1 MAADGYPAG
10 RIYLPSSFAGGWRYQ
25 RVLTYDALAVVAR
38 LGKPSFFI
46 TMTCNPRWEE
56 ITAALEERQSA
67 FDRPDIVARVFKAKL
82 DSLLTDLRRGTP
94 FQTPGS
100 QPTGQAYLMSV
111 VEFQKRGLPHV
122 HIAVRMQG

>member
-1 MAADGYPAG
+1 M
-10 RIYLPSSFAGGWRYQ
+10 
-25 RVLTYDALAVVAR
+25 YDALAVVAR

-56 ITAALEERQSA
+56 ITAALEGHQSP
-67 FDRPDIVARVFKAKL
+67 FDRPDIVTRVFKAKL
-82 DSLLTDLRRGTP
+82 DSLLTDLRRVTP

>member
-1 MAADGYPAG
+1 M
-10 RIYLPSSFAGGWRYQ
+10 
-25 RVLTYDALAVVAR
+25 LTYDALAVVAH

-56 ITAALEERQSA
+56 ITAALEECQSA
-67 FDRPDIVARVFKAKL
+67 FDHPDVVARVFKAKL

-94 FQTPGS
+94 FQTQGS